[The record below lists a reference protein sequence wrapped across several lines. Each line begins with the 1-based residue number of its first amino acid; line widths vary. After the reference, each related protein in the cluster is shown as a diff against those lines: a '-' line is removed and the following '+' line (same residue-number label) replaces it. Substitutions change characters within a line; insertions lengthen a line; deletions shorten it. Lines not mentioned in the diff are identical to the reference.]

1 MNRMSFFFQ
10 IITKNIFKPKNLVN
24 LAKEKVETQDDINH
38 KTHEYE
44 YNFNS
49 MRNFSKIN
57 STKLISLNMNLN

>member
-24 LAKEKVETQDDINH
+24 IAKEKVETQDDINH

-44 YNFNS
+44 YNFNWQS
-49 MRNFSKIN
+49 NGI
-57 STKLISLNMNLN
+57 LW